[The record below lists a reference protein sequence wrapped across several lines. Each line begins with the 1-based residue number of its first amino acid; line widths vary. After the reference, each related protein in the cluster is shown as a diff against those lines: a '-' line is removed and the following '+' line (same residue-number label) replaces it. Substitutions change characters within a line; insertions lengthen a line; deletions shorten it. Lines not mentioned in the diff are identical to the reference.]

1 MARKMKCGTCGSIDV
16 VRDAWALWSVEQQ
29 KWELSDVS
37 DYAFCGKCDGE
48 TTVVEEEIKT

>member
-16 VRDAWALWSVEQQ
+16 VRDAWALWSVEHQ